1 MFLLPRVDTFEHTY
15 KYFGTPITIWK
26 SRNSSTE
33 HVLWPTYHMQYV
45 YLFLEYSNDALLLN
59 TGDNFHS
66 GSNFS
71 LFLKIIAIAA
81 QMIIGYFC

>member
-45 YLFLEYSNDALLLN
+45 YLFLEYSNDALAMM
-59 TGDNFHS
+59 H
-66 GSNFS
+66 
-71 LFLKIIAIAA
+71 
-81 QMIIGYFC
+81 YY